1 MLYVKSR
8 KNFEVRRENFF
19 YFAVCLNKTHGKACI
34 CRVSEKSTRQSMA
47 VPCAKKTHTSEHGFA
62 VCQKMHTAKH
72 DFAVCAHDQRLLYHV
87 PDRKHT
93 ANTRFAIIYAWSS
106 TVAKK
111 RSISAHAVQ
120 LLPEPCPM
128 PMASSLVSTP
138 ARQKIPRH
146 YLLSG
151 SLTSPTR
158 FV

>member
-1 MLYVKSR
+1 MLYAKSR
-8 KNFEVRRENFF
+8 KSFMVRREFF
-19 YFAVCLNKTHGKACI
+19 YFAVCLNKTHDKACI
-34 CRVSEKSTRQSMA
+34 CHVSEKSTWQSMA
-47 VPCAKKTHTSEHGFA
+47 LPCAKKMHTSEHGFA
-62 VCQKMHTAKH
+62 VCAY
-72 DFAVCAHDQRLLYHV
+72 DQRLLCHV

-93 ANTRFAIIYAWSS
+93 ANTRFAIMYAWSS

>member
-1 MLYVKSR
+1 MLYAKSR
-8 KNFEVRRENFF
+8 KSFVVRREFF
-19 YFAVCLNKTHGKACI
+19 YFAVCLNKTYGKACI

-47 VPCAKKTHTSEHGFA
+47 LPCAK
-62 VCQKMHTAKH
+62 KMHTAKH
-72 DFAVCAHDQRLLYHV
+72 DFAVCYIFAMCAHGQGLLCHV

-93 ANTRFAIIYAWSS
+93 ANTCFAIMYAWSS